1 MEKLGRLLLDKFATY
16 FLDDVD
22 NTQLKLAWSGAA
34 ELTNVVIKPSI
45 LEDLNLPVQVIH
57 GSIGKLA
64 LKIPWHS
71 IYTSPTT
78 VLIENVY
85 LVVAPNQQVVYDPV
99 KAEKLKHQVKQ
110 AELRRIEE
118 AERIEEEKDK
128 PIQDPNL
135 AQRFFFA
142 MIRNIQLTIR
152 NIHIRYEDR
161 VTNPAAPFS
170 FGFTLGNLLVEST
183 DQNWKVTFIE
193 SKDLKEPVSRFY
205 KIAQLDSLAMYWNS
219 NCDIYCH
226 LPMAEMHKH
235 LSKIA
240 KKNWKPEN
248 YKYILGPM
256 NMSARMRVN
265 LNPERDEPKFTYPKL
280 HLNVEVTKLY
290 LGITKR
296 QYRDL
301 IALSD
306 SMDRMAKGEPYRK
319 YRPNVTSYR
328 GNYKVWWRFAYKSIL
343 EEHVRKKRREWNW
356 KNILKYRNTC
366 RLYKDLYQKSKVDK
380 NRSKNWKS
388 AKKI

>member
-71 IYTSPTT
+71 IYSSPTT

-85 LVVAPNQQVVYDPV
+85 LVVAPNQQVLYDPV

-118 AERIEEEKDK
+118 AEKIEEEKDK
-128 PIQDPNL
+128 PLQDPNL
-135 AQRFFFA
+135 AHRFFFA

-205 KIAQLDSLAMYWNS
+205 KVAQLDSLAMYWNS
-219 NCDIYCH
+219 NCETYCH

-235 LSKIA
+235 LSQIA
-240 KKNWKPEN
+240 KKNWEPEN

-256 NMSARMRVN
+256 NLSARMRVN

-280 HLNVEVTKLY
+280 HLNVEITKLY

-306 SMDRMAKGEPYRK
+306 SMNRMSKGEPYRK

-328 GNYKVWWRFAYKSIL
+328 GNYHVWWRFAYKSIL

-356 KNILKYRNTC
+356 NNILKYRNTC
-366 RLYKDLYQKSKVDK
+366 RAYKDLYQKSKVDK
-380 NRSKNWKS
+380 NVS
-388 AKKI
+388 IVIPLVYIL